1 MMKNVNVEEAADAAA
16 ELTADERRY
25 LERAQS
31 DPFEDGGIVRY
42 YEQALKI
49 KVHEAVLAAIEVRM
63 RTDFPK
69 AAKKVFGAKGEQ
81 VEAMLERV
89 QHAVLA
95 QFDLTGNGLGSHI
108 KVGGDER
115 RTGKAYLYRYL
126 SYRARGQQYGAQIAL
141 IQDDPAQELRVLV
154 RYYRVYADAGNI
166 DEQAWFAAGDIER
179 AQDAYLALLERL
191 AVPRRTQAA

>member
-1 MMKNVNVEEAADAAA
+1 MKNVNVEEAA
-16 ELTADERRY
+16 ELTANERRY
-25 LERAQS
+25 IERAQN

-42 YEQALKI
+42 YEQALKNRA
-49 KVHEAVLAAIEVRM
+49 HEAVLAAIELRM

-81 VEAMLERV
+81 VEAMLVGV
-89 QHAVLA
+89 QDAVLA
-95 QFDLTGNGLGSHI
+95 QFDLAGNGLGSHI

-126 SYRARGQQYGAQIAL
+126 SYRGRGQQYGAQIAL
-141 IQDDPAQELRVLV
+141 IQGDPAQELRVLV
-154 RYYRVYADAGNI
+154 RYYRVYAEADNI
-166 DEQAWFAAGDIER
+166 DQQEWFAAGEIER
-179 AQDAYLALLERL
+179 AQDAYLALLDGL